1 MSSRGSLAKPEND
14 IGNVII
20 GISKQAVVKNA
31 DKPSGSSSLR
41 WNTEFM
47 LLGSDL
53 FGFALPHQS
62 RSIAWLWIQNRGI
75 DLVKRLAL
83 IQSPRRGIPTLV
95 ADTWRSRASINR
107 QQIRRVKSRDWLL
120 AAPQGTA
127 VPMTY
132 GAEIQRLEESKRH
145 HCNLFLCLYVT
156 VRGPCVRQDVV
167 RYEIGE
173 VVPGSDREAEYRR
186 ERRQRY
192 CNTFRRVHPSSSVER
207 ACWLYE
213 RHAEEADRQRDGYHD
228 ISGRFREDSDPRYS
242 PEDHQFASNHRRFL
256 TGLEP
261 QYHARLVQPYFEME
275 SSARRSRTDPVQ
287 SNPVSGGGSHE
298 QLSRRRSGY
307 DALLP
312 SGYDEETRPRI
323 RFQHWTGVE
332 VVELSLDIQYQ
343 RRSLHNDVEHQ
354 LCSSYKIA
362 LLHTQVDADPMKDSA
377 QRAADPHEADVLRP
391 RNTNGALVKTTR
403 QIMEFQSLSLND
415 Y

>member
-1 MSSRGSLAKPEND
+1 MSSRGSLAKPEDD
-14 IGNVII
+14 IGDVII

-31 DKPSGSSSLR
+31 DKPSAHGFQYFSWGSGSLR
-41 WNTEFM
+41 
-47 LLGSDL
+47 LLSS
-53 FGFALPHQS
+53 FALPHQS

-75 DLVKRLAL
+75 DLAKRLAL
-83 IQSPRRGIPTLV
+83 IQSPRRGIPTLA
-95 ADTWRSRASINR
+95 ADT
-107 QQIRRVKSRDWLL
+107 
-120 AAPQGTA
+120 
-127 VPMTY
+127 
-132 GAEIQRLEESKRH
+132 
-145 HCNLFLCLYVT
+145 
-156 VRGPCVRQDVV
+156 PCVRQDVV

-192 CNTFRRVHPSSSVER
+192 CNTFRRVHPSSSVKR
-207 ACWLYE
+207 AYWLYE

-261 QYHARLVQPYFEME
+261 QSHARLVQPYFEME

-287 SNPVSGGGSHE
+287 SNPVSGGRSHE

-354 LCSSYKIA
+354 LCSSHKIA
-362 LLHTQVDADPMKDSA
+362 LLHTQVDADPMKDLA
-377 QRAADPHEADVLRP
+377 QRAADPHEADVSRP

-403 QIMEFQSLSLND
+403 QIIEFQSLSLND
-415 Y
+415 N